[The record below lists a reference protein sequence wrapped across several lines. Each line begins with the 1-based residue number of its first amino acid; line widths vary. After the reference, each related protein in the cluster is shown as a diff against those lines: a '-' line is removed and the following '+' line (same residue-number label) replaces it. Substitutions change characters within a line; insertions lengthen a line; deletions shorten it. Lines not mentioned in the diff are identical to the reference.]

1 MNAYEAAATDGRQDE
16 LQSKL
21 EALFAEQNTSPSP
34 GSTTLAATFL
44 RVTVAR

>member
-21 EALFAEQNTSPSP
+21 EALFAEHNASPSV
-34 GSTTLAATFL
+34 GSTSIPATFL
-44 RVTVAR
+44 RVTVTR